1 MMVIRESFEAAE
13 NQALALYAIRSSQ
26 SQGRHYPEEEHPY
39 RMAFQRDRD
48 RILHSTSFRRLQ
60 YKTQV
65 YITQDGDYYRTRLT
79 HTLEVSQIAR
89 TLGRMLKVNDDLV
102 EAIALAHDLGHT
114 PFGHAGEYVLNRWMA
129 GHGGFEHNSQG
140 LRVVDFLEC
149 KSPQYPGLNL
159 TYEVR
164 EGILKHAVFE
174 EMNQQQTN
182 ANPRKMPTLEC
193 QLVDVSDAI
202 AYNTHDLDDAL
213 QQGLISPQDVEALS
227 LWQEHACLLS
237 DKYPQ
242 IEWREFKSLVI
253 RSLINALVEDVYRE
267 TERRLQSGHL
277 NSPEDIRRRDEK
289 TSDFSSTM
297 MPRVEELKAFLSA
310 NVYRHPLLMKRNELA
325 DQVLSCLFGEILAHL
340 EMLPDNY
347 QKRLQI
353 DSPHRVVCDY
363 IASMTDWAAQEK
375 YQLVTGS
382 KT

>member
-1 MMVIRESFEAAE
+1 MVIRESFEAAE
-13 NQALALYAIRSSQ
+13 NLALAVYAIRSSQ

-48 RILHSTSFRRLQ
+48 RIIHSTSFRRLQ

-114 PFGHAGEYVLNRWMA
+114 PFGHAGEYVLNWWMA
-129 GHGGFEHNSQG
+129 EYGGFEHNSQG

-149 KSPQYPGLNL
+149 KSPRYPGLNL

-174 EMNQQQTN
+174 EVPNQRVQQ
-182 ANPRKMPTLEC
+182 NPRKMPTLEC

-213 QQGLISPQDVEALS
+213 QQGLIGPQDVETLS
-227 LWQEHACLLS
+227 LWQEHARLLTN
-237 DKYPQ
+237 KYSR

-253 RSLINALVEDVYRE
+253 RSLINALVEDVFRE
-267 TERRLQSGHL
+267 TEHRLQSEHIS
-277 NSPEDIRRRDEK
+277 SPEEIRRRDGK
-289 TSDFSSTM
+289 TADFSPAM
-297 MPRVEELKAFLSA
+297 QPRVEELKAFLSA
-310 NVYRHPLLMKRNELA
+310 HVYRHPLLMNRNELA
-325 DQVLSCLFGEILAHL
+325 DQVLSCLFGEILAHQD
-340 EMLPDNY
+340 MLPDNY
-347 QKRLQI
+347 QKRLKI
-353 DSPHRVVCDY
+353 DSPQRVVCDY

-375 YQLVTGS
+375 YQLIANGKV
-382 KT
+382 